1 MKTCQ
6 ITDAKIW
13 LPFKN
18 QSPGILT
25 LIFRKYDTKLYQKGT
40 FLYIFFFLP
49 KYSKVMHFSPLIYI
63 FYFQERNRIILSFA
77 VWSFILSQF
86 FHKLD
91 WDNSVLFFTLEL
103 LKNSGRK
110 KKQTQAWLLDEK
122 TKHNLKNNKSLKTS
136 SQFTSYYIF
145 YGCITMET
153 TYCCGAARIF
163 YLTSLHSSL
172 TYFSFSFCSL
182 LFIRYCGKPLEQGK

>member
-1 MKTCQ
+1 
-6 ITDAKIW
+6 
-13 LPFKN
+13 
-18 QSPGILT
+18 
-25 LIFRKYDTKLYQKGT
+25 
-40 FLYIFFFLP
+40 
-49 KYSKVMHFSPLIYI
+49 MHFFPLIYI
-63 FYFQERNRIILSFA
+63 FYFQERNHIILSFA

-103 LKNSGRK
+103 LKNSGRKK

-163 YLTSLHSSL
+163 LSHFTSFKFNFFFLLLLQPFIH
-172 TYFSFSFCSL
+172 SL
-182 LFIRYCGKPLEQGK
+182 LWKTSWTRKIIMR